1 MYKKISILLTALLLL
16 SQCGFKRLDDLMLI
30 NIISIETDG
39 YKKANYFIK
48 NDLLTQ
54 KNNKVNNAKINI
66 KIETKRKK
74 IISEKNIKNE
84 ITKYNINIES
94 FVDVYFIKENK
105 KKTFKISENGDYRVE
120 KSSIS
125 TSKNLD
131 NLERNLSNSIAKKI
145 RKKIII
151 LANDL

>member
-54 KNNKVNNAKINI
+54 KKNKVNNAKINI

-105 KKTFKISENGDYRVE
+105 KKTFNISENGDYRVE

-125 TSKNLD
+125 SSKNLD

>member
-54 KNNKVNNAKINI
+54 KKNKVNNAKINI

-94 FVDVYFIKENK
+94 FVNVYFIKENK
-105 KKTFKISENGDYRVE
+105 KKTFNISENGDYRVE

-125 TSKNLD
+125 SSKNLD

>member
-48 NDLLTQ
+48 NNLLAQ

-66 KIETKRKK
+66 KLETKRKK

-125 TSKNLD
+125 SLKNLD
-131 NLERNLSNSIAKKI
+131 NLERKLSNSIAKEI

>member
-94 FVDVYFIKENK
+94 FVNVYFIKENK
-105 KKTFKISENGDYRVE
+105 KKTFNISENGDYRVE

-125 TSKNLD
+125 SSKNLD

>member
-16 SQCGFKRLDDLMLI
+16 SQCGFKRLDDSMLI

-125 TSKNLD
+125 SSKNLD

>member
-105 KKTFKISENGDYRVE
+105 KKTFKISENGNYRVE
-120 KSSIS
+120 KSNIS
-125 TSKNLD
+125 SSKNLD

>member
-48 NDLLTQ
+48 SDLLTQ
-54 KNNKVNNAKINI
+54 KNNEVNNAKINI

-84 ITKYNINIES
+84 ITKYNINTME
-94 FVDVYFIKENK
+94 
-105 KKTFKISENGDYRVE
+105 
-120 KSSIS
+120 
-125 TSKNLD
+125 
-131 NLERNLSNSIAKKI
+131 
-145 RKKIII
+145 
-151 LANDL
+151 

>member
-16 SQCGFKRLDDLMLI
+16 SQCGFKRLDDSMLI

-54 KNNKVNNAKINI
+54 KKNKVNNAKINI

-125 TSKNLD
+125 SSKNLD

>member
-125 TSKNLD
+125 SLKNLD
-131 NLERNLSNSIAKKI
+131 NLERKLSNSIAKEI

>member
-16 SQCGFKRLDDLMLI
+16 SQCGFKRLDDSMLI

-48 NDLLTQ
+48 NNLLAQ

-66 KIETKRKK
+66 KLETKRKK

-125 TSKNLD
+125 SSKNLD

>member
-16 SQCGFKRLDDLMLI
+16 SQCGFKRLDDSMLI

-48 NDLLTQ
+48 NNLLAQ

-66 KIETKRKK
+66 KLETKRKK

-94 FVDVYFIKENK
+94 FVNVYFIKENK
-105 KKTFKISENGDYRVE
+105 KKTFNISENGDYRVE

-125 TSKNLD
+125 SSKNLD

>member
-16 SQCGFKRLDDLMLI
+16 SQCGFKRLDDSMLI

-66 KIETKRKK
+66 KLETKRKK

-125 TSKNLD
+125 SSKNLD

>member
-54 KNNKVNNAKINI
+54 KKNKVNNAKINI

-125 TSKNLD
+125 SLKNLD
-131 NLERNLSNSIAKKI
+131 NLERKLSNSIAKEI

>member
-125 TSKNLD
+125 SSKNLD

>member
-48 NDLLTQ
+48 SDLLTQ

-125 TSKNLD
+125 SSKNLD

>member
-66 KIETKRKK
+66 KLETKRKK

-94 FVDVYFIKENK
+94 IVDVYFIKENK
-105 KKTFKISENGDYRVE
+105 KKTFNISENGDYRVE

-125 TSKNLD
+125 SSKNLD

>member
-48 NDLLTQ
+48 SDLLTQ